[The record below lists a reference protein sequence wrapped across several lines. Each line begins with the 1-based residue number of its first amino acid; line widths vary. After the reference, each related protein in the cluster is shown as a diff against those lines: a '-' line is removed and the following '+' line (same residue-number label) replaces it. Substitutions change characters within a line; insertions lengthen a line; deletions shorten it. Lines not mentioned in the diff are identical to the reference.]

1 MKILFRRITTGAPTL
16 RSRRGSGAFPSRPAQ
31 ATLAFALALTTLAPA
46 CVSMRI
52 SSPHAD
58 GQPVIL
64 QNAAA
69 ECRPV
74 DSFNQFYLL
83 FGVAPIRTI
92 PQERM
97 FPKTDQSYRVTE
109 EFKWYDMALSIV
121 GGAFLSLT
129 KNTVTVEECDG
140 QPVFASAAQRDEY
153 LKREARTRQD
163 EIGKRL
169 DDFVKAQSEQLPAA
183 LVLKNGE
190 ILGGRVKSISEEAI
204 VLEVVAT
211 DGGEKTGSESETKT
225 ESGSEKSTRV
235 IQRRDIEKIE
245 FRNDS

>member
-1 MKILFRRITTGAPTL
+1 MKILLSRTPTGAPTF
-16 RSRRGSGAFPSRPAQ
+16 RSRRGSGASPSRPAQ
-31 ATLAFALALTTLAPA
+31 AALAFALALTTLAPA

-211 DGGEKTGSESETKT
+211 DGGESETKT
-225 ESGSEKSTRV
+225 ESASEKSTRV